1 MTLSLT
7 ILKVLSLIP
16 SPRLLPKETLAAE
29 VRLRDATHTLADIEA
44 AMKQLED
51 GGHISGV
58 VNADAPG
65 GSRWKIND
73 AGKLRL
79 NDAGL

>member
-16 SPRLLPKETLAAE
+16 SPRLLSKETLVAE
-29 VRLRDATHTLADIEA
+29 VKLRDSSHTLADVET
-44 AMKQLED
+44 AMRQLEA
-51 GGHISGV
+51 GGEIAGV
-58 VNADAPG
+58 ANADAPG
-65 GSRWKIND
+65 GSRWKITD

-79 NDAGL
+79 TDAGI